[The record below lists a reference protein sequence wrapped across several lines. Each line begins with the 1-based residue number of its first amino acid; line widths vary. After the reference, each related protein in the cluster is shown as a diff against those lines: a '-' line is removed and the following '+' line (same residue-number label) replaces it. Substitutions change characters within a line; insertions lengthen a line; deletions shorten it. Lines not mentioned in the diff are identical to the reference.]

1 MCIVHD
7 QHDQLVPLKGETK
20 FDKVVQLTNYTFYKN
35 RAVFELLDEER
46 NMAQATKIQTTGYV
60 EHPRNAQGQIRR
72 RKQIRRILSLAFI
85 LPAVALVVGMFW
97 YSVVF
102 TLAISF
108 TDSEGLVAPNF
119 IGFANYANLIH
130 DPVFTTSVI
139 NTCIWVV
146 GMVIL
151 PVGIG
156 LAAAIMLQNLRGQT
170 IFKNVFYLPYA
181 IGLTSTGV
189 IWTFLLSNDGLPT
202 LLAAI
207 GFRQFAQYNFLTSV
221 PVNTFAMIIVAT
233 WQGMG
238 TDMLLFLVGLNGLDR
253 NALEAARLDGAG
265 GFTLF
270 RHVTF
275 PLLQPVTSVIISIT
289 LVNSL
294 QSFNLI
300 WVMTQGGPYNSSS
313 TLAVWMYTQAFALF
327 RVGYG
332 SAIAILLMFIVLLAS
347 AFYLRRNM

>member
-1 MCIVHD
+1 
-7 QHDQLVPLKGETK
+7 
-20 FDKVVQLTNYTFYKN
+20 
-35 RAVFELLDEER
+35 
-46 NMAQATKIQTTGYV
+46 MAQATKLQTATSAQR
-60 EHPRNAQGQIRR
+60 PRDAQVYTKR
-72 RKQIRRILSLAFI
+72 RKRLRHMVSFAFI
-85 LPAVALVVGMFW
+85 LPAVLLVVGMFW

-102 TLAISF
+102 TIIISL
-108 TDSEGLVAPNF
+108 TDSEGLVTPHF
-119 IGFANYANLIH
+119 IGVTNYANMIH
-130 DPVFTTSVI
+130 DPVFGISIV

-146 GMVIL
+146 GMVVL

-156 LAAAIMLQNLRGQT
+156 LAAAVMLQNLRGQA

-202 LLAAI
+202 LLATI
-207 GFRQFAQYNFLTSV
+207 GLKQFAQYNFLTSV

-238 TDMLLFLVGLNGLDR
+238 TNMLLFLVGLNGLDR
-253 NALEAARLDGAG
+253 SALEAARLDGAG
-265 GFTLF
+265 GFKLF
-270 RHVTF
+270 RYITF
-275 PLLQPVTSVIISIT
+275 PLLQPVTAVIISIT

-313 TLAVWMYTQAFALF
+313 TLAVWMYTQAFSLF

-332 SAIAILLMFIVLLAS
+332 SAIAVVLMLIVLLAS
-347 AFYLRRNM
+347 AFYLRKSV

>member
-1 MCIVHD
+1 
-7 QHDQLVPLKGETK
+7 
-20 FDKVVQLTNYTFYKN
+20 
-35 RAVFELLDEER
+35 
-46 NMAQATKIQTTGYV
+46 MAQATNV
-60 EHPRNAQGQIRR
+60 ESVASVQHPRDVRMQKRR
-72 RKQIRRILSLAFI
+72 RKWLKYVVSFAFI
-85 LPAVALVVGMFW
+85 FPAILLVVGMFW
-97 YSVVF
+97 YSVIF
-102 TLAISF
+102 TIIISM
-108 TDSEGLVAPNF
+108 TDSEGLVAPHF
-119 IGFANYANLIH
+119 IGLKNYANMLH
-130 DPVFTTSVI
+130 DPVFGVSVV
-139 NTCIWVV
+139 NTCVWVV
-146 GMVIL
+146 GMIVL

-170 IFKNVFYLPYA
+170 IFKNIFYLPYA

-202 LLAAI
+202 FLAAI

-221 PVNTFAMIIVAT
+221 PMNTFAMIIVAT

-253 NALEAARLDGAG
+253 SALEAARLDGAG

-270 RHVTF
+270 RYITF
-275 PLLQPVTSVIISIT
+275 PLLRPVTAVIIAIT

-313 TLAVWMYTQAFALF
+313 TLAVWMYTQAFSLF

-332 SAIAILLMFIVLLAS
+332 SAIAIVLMLIVLLAS
-347 AFYLRRNM
+347 ALYLRQNA

>member
-1 MCIVHD
+1 
-7 QHDQLVPLKGETK
+7 
-20 FDKVVQLTNYTFYKN
+20 
-35 RAVFELLDEER
+35 
-46 NMAQATKIQTTGYV
+46 MAQATKIQATTSLQ
-60 EHPRNAQGQIRR
+60 HPHNLQGQLRR
-72 RKQIRRILSLAFI
+72 RKWLRQLFSFAFI

-102 TLAISF
+102 TLALSF

-119 IGFANYANLIH
+119 IGFANYANMVH
-130 DPVFTTSVI
+130 DPAFATSII

-156 LAAAIMLQNLRGQT
+156 LAAAIMLQNLRGQA

-202 LLAAI
+202 LLATI
-207 GFRQFAQYNFLTSV
+207 GLKQFAHYNFLTSV
-221 PVNTFAMIIVAT
+221 PMNTFAMIIVAT

-238 TDMLLFLVGLNGLDR
+238 TNMLLFLVGLNGLDR
-253 NALEAARLDGAG
+253 SALEAARLDGAG

-270 RHVTF
+270 RYVTF
-275 PLLQPVTSVIISIT
+275 PLLQPVTTVIISIT

-294 QSFNLI
+294 QTFNLI

-313 TLAVWMYTQAFALF
+313 TLALWMYTQAFALF

-332 SAIAILLMFIVLLAS
+332 SAIAIVLMIIVLLAS
-347 AFYLRRNM
+347 TFYLRKSV

>member
-1 MCIVHD
+1 
-7 QHDQLVPLKGETK
+7 
-20 FDKVVQLTNYTFYKN
+20 
-35 RAVFELLDEER
+35 
-46 NMAQATKIQTTGYV
+46 MAQVTKIQTTTYV
-60 EHPRNAQGQIRR
+60 QRPRDSQIQIRR
-72 RKQIRRILSLAFI
+72 RRLLRRLFSFVFI
-85 LPAVALVVGMFW
+85 LPAVVLVVGMFW
-97 YSVVF
+97 YSVLF

-108 TDSEGLVAPNF
+108 TDSEGLVTPNF
-119 IGFANYANLIH
+119 IGFANYANMVH
-130 DPVFTTSVI
+130 DPAFATSIV

-146 GMVIL
+146 GLVIL

-170 IFKNVFYLPYA
+170 VFKNVFYLPYA

-207 GFRQFAQYNFLTSV
+207 GLRQFAHYNFLTSV

-238 TDMLLFLVGLNGLDR
+238 TNMLLFLVGLNGLDR
-253 NALEAARLDGAG
+253 SALEAAQLDGAG
-265 GFTLF
+265 SFTLF

-275 PLLQPVTSVIISIT
+275 PLLQPVTSIIVSIT

-294 QSFNLI
+294 QTFSLI

-332 SAIAILLMFIVLLAS
+332 SAIAIVLMVIVLLAS
-347 AFYLRRNM
+347 IIYLRRSV